1 MNDFEI
7 PFTQQEYKVLIVDDI
22 PKNIQVLGSILGEK
36 DIKVGFATSGRQA
49 LKILETQLVDLI
61 LLDIAMPEM
70 DGFEVCRILKENPKT
85 KHIPVIFLTARVQ
98 IDDVLRGFELGA
110 VDYVTKPFNPAVL
123 LSRVFTHLELKRS
136 RDTMAK
142 YIDVIDKQNSELVDL
157 NYTKDKL
164 FSIISHDLRNP
175 IGNIKGM
182 LEMLLQSSN
191 LDADTNSLLTLGNK
205 AAVAAYNLIENLL
218 SWSRSQM
225 GRISIY
231 PSETDIDVLIRQNID
246 LQAVNTK
253 TKNINILWNNL
264 EQINSFC
271 DEQMI
276 NTVLRNLISNAVKF
290 THKNGTIEVKVK
302 EIAVQ
307 QGIDLQR
314 MYQISIKDTG
324 VGMTK
329 ELLDKVFVDKEIR
342 TEYGTDNEKG
352 SGLGLKICKEFVE
365 RNGGTLWIESVKDEG
380 STFFFTVPV
389 AE

>member
-175 IGNIKGM
+175 IGNIIGM

-276 NTVLRNLISNAVKF
+276 NTVLRNLISNSVKKKK
-290 THKNGTIEVKVK
+290 KNGTIEVKVK